1 MGKTQ
6 RRAASGQAPGLRGT
20 VPELASIES
29 ALDWAEVA
37 AMLGDF
43 HEAVSW
49 LEYVEW
55 LQGSLPPELAERR
68 TTWACAA
75 GLNPD

>member
-1 MGKTQ
+1 LEYST
-6 RRAASGQAPGLRGT
+6 RLSTALNPTNLGQGLRE
-20 VPELASIES
+20 VADIET

-43 HEAVSW
+43 REAISW

-55 LQGSLPPELAERR
+55 LHGSLPSELAERR
-68 TTWACAA
+68 VTWACAA
-75 GLNPD
+75 GLDSP

>member
-6 RRAASGQAPGLRGT
+6 RRAAPGPAPGLRGT
-20 VPELASIES
+20 VRELASIES

-49 LEYVEW
+49 LECVEW
-55 LQGSLPPELAERR
+55 LQGTLPPELAERR

>member
-1 MGKTQ
+1 MEYST
-6 RRAASGQAPGLRGT
+6 RARFDGTDLHDQAVR
-20 VPELASIES
+20 PESIEI

-43 HEAVSW
+43 REAVSW

-55 LQGSLPPELAERR
+55 LSGTLPPELADLRQ
-68 TTWACAA
+68 TWSCAA
-75 GLNPD
+75 GLGPS

>member
-1 MGKTQ
+1 MGQSQ
-6 RRAASGQAPGLRGT
+6 RRAALVRAPGLRGA
-20 VPELASIES
+20 VRELASIES

-43 HEAVSW
+43 HEALSW

-55 LQGSLPPELAERR
+55 LQGTLPPELAERR
-68 TTWACAA
+68 TAWASAA
-75 GLNPD
+75 G

>member
-1 MGKTQ
+1 MGQSQ
-6 RRAASGQAPGLRGT
+6 RRAAAVQFPGLRGT
-20 VPELASIES
+20 VQELASIES

-49 LEYVEW
+49 VEYVES
-55 LQGSLPPELAERR
+55 LQGTLPPELAERR

-75 GLNPD
+75 GLNSD